1 MFLIKTSFELEIQ
14 GLELETSKFDWCAT
28 SEQKRFQD
36 FLNNIGHILN
46 SVRSLNYSMPK
57 EGSSGVYK
65 TEAI

>member
-1 MFLIKTSFELEIQ
+1 MQMFLIKTSFELEIQ
-14 GLELETSKFDWCAT
+14 WLELETSKFDWCAT
-28 SEQKRFQD
+28 SEY
-36 FLNNIGHILN
+36 FLNNMGHILN